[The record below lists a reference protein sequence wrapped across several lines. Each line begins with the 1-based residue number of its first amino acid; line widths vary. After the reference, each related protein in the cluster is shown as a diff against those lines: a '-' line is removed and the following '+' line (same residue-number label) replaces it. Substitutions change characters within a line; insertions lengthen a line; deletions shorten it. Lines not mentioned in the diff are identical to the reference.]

1 MTLKKLEI
9 DIGKIRGLIGR
20 HVIYK
25 ESEYIVIEVLDE
37 APALVLETRDTV
49 IQADQHG
56 EAHRRVPNTET
67 IPVLNSTG
75 NEYSLAYL
83 NINFLDD

>member
-1 MTLKKLEI
+1 MTTKKLDI

-20 HVIYK
+20 HVAYK
-25 ESEYIVIEVLDE
+25 DVKYIVIEVLDE
-37 APALVLETRDTV
+37 APALVLEAHSTV

-67 IPVLNSTG
+67 VPVLNSSG

-83 NINFLDD
+83 NIHFLDD

>member
-1 MTLKKLEI
+1 MGDKTLEI
-9 DIGKIRGLIGR
+9 DIDKIRGLIGR

-25 ESEYIVIEVLDE
+25 ETRCVIVEVLEDS
-37 APALVLETRDTV
+37 PALVLEAHDTV

-67 IPVLNSTG
+67 VPVLNSAG

-83 NINFLDD
+83 NIHFLDE

>member
-1 MTLKKLEI
+1 MTIKKLEI
-9 DIGKIRGLIGR
+9 DISKIRDLIGR
-20 HVIYK
+20 HVTYK
-25 ESEYIVIEVLDE
+25 NIKYVVIEVLDE
-37 APALVLETRDTV
+37 APALVLEAHDTV

-67 IPVLNSTG
+67 VPVLSSNG

-83 NINFLDD
+83 NIHFLDN

>member
-1 MTLKKLEI
+1 MITSKLDI
-9 DIGKIRGLIGR
+9 DISKIRSLIGR

-25 ESEYIVIEVLDE
+25 NNKYVVIEVLDE
-37 APALVLETRDTV
+37 APALVLEAHETV

-67 IPVLNSTG
+67 VPVLNSSG

-83 NINFLDD
+83 NINFLDE